1 MRPRFEEGEELVFVT
16 DIVQLERIVADE
28 NCTSG
33 ASTSSAGQAPATP
46 APTRSQRQSKRQ
58 IDRLRREITTLN
70 VELARLH
77 LDETRLADTTAMWKT
92 IAMTQLLQRQR
103 AEHNNKVLKRML
115 TAQHLLAKSIL
126 NGRVDLLQAIPKKRR
141 ALKYSRTPHKWGHS
155 FS

>member
-1 MRPRFEEGEELVFVT
+1 MNSACKHQSLFPFSFSRPRQQYQPEQMRPRFEEGEELVFVT

-77 LDETRLADTTAMWKT
+77 LDETGSQTLPRC
-92 IAMTQLLQRQR
+92 
-103 AEHNNKVLKRML
+103 
-115 TAQHLLAKSIL
+115 
-126 NGRVDLLQAIPKKRR
+126 GRPLP
-141 ALKYSRTPHKWGHS
+141 
-155 FS
+155 